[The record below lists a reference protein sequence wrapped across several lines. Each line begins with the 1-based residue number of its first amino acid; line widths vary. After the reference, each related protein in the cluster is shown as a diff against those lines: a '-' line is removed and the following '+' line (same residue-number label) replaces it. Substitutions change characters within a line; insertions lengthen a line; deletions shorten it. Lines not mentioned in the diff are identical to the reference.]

1 MACTYCETELPTGA
15 LFCGECGRAVTVSP
29 TISIGL
35 ASAPPP
41 SIEHRQA
48 VSSGQSSPRPT
59 VLHPVP
65 PLVIPRSDG
74 AATVVCEQC
83 GFPMSEDDIFCGE
96 CGFVSRA
103 ASEDFGRSRDTAIIQ
118 LSSPRLPAGRPQPAP
133 LVDRLPD
140 FPAAEKS
147 DASSVIEVPPASPG
161 VLSVLPPIQPPIL
174 PSVQPLDLVPPP
186 EPKSAGSTL
195 ESSSLT
201 APPFDDSAD
210 LEATRISRLGRAG
223 ERFVLQFSTGESFTV
238 YGSGL
243 IGRNPRSEPGEYF
256 DQLVRVLDPSRSV
269 SKVHLQFGQE
279 GGRFWIMDRFSG
291 NGTIVREPETEPVRC
306 QPEKRF
312 RVGRGTRVDIGEQFF
327 IVS

>member
-1 MACTYCETELPTGA
+1 MGEDSREMACTYCETVLPPGA
-15 LFCGECGRAVTVSP
+15 LFCGECGRAVTGSP
-29 TISIGL
+29 VISLGL
-35 ASAPPP
+35 SSAPPP
-41 SIEHRQA
+41 SIGHRQA
-48 VSSGQSSPRPT
+48 FGSGQAPLRPT
-59 VLHPVP
+59 VPHPVP

-118 LSSPRLPAGRPQPAP
+118 LSPPRAPTARPQPAP

-140 FPAAEKS
+140 FPAAEQS
-147 DASSVIEVPPASPG
+147 DAPSVIKAPPVSPG
-161 VLSVLPPIQPPIL
+161 VPPVLPT
-174 PSVQPLDLVPPP
+174 DLVPPP
-186 EPKSAGSTL
+186 MPSPAGSTPQ
-195 ESSSLT
+195 SSAIT
-201 APPFDDSAD
+201 ALPFDDSVD
-210 LEATRISRLGRAG
+210 LEATRISRPGRAG

-243 IGRNPRSEPGEYF
+243 IGRNPRSEPGENF

-279 GGRFWIMDRFSG
+279 AGRFWIMDRFSG
-291 NGTIVREPETEPVRC
+291 NGTIAREPESEPVRC

-312 RVGRGTRVDIGEQFF
+312 RIGRGTRVDIGEQFF

>member
-1 MACTYCETELPTGA
+1 MGEPGEGPREMTCTYCGTVLPPGA
-15 LFCGECGRAVTVSP
+15 LFCGECGRAATGVPV
-29 TISIGL
+29 ISVGL

-41 SIEHRQA
+41 SIEQRQTL
-48 VSSGQSSPRPT
+48 GYEQTPLRPT
-59 VLHPVP
+59 AEHPVP
-65 PLVIPRSDG
+65 PLVTPRSDG

-83 GFPMSEDDIFCGE
+83 GSPMSEDDIFCGE

-103 ASEDFGRSRDTAIIQ
+103 ASEDFGRSRDTAIIE
-118 LSSPRLPAGRPQPAP
+118 LAPPRVPAARPSPTP

-140 FPAAEKS
+140 FPPAEQL
-147 DASSVIEVPPASPG
+147 DAPGVIEAPLVSPSAPP
-161 VLSVLPPIQPPIL
+161 VLP
-174 PSVQPLDLVPPP
+174 SERVPPP
-186 EPKSAGSTL
+186 VPPRTGLPSQPRASTDL
-195 ESSSLT
+195 
-201 APPFDDSAD
+201 PFDDSAD
-210 LEATRISRLGRAG
+210 LEATRISRAGHAG

-279 GGRFWIMDRFSG
+279 AGRFWIMDRFSG
-291 NGTIVREPETEPVRC
+291 NGTIVREPESEPVRC

-312 RVGRGTRVDIGEQFF
+312 RLARGTRVDIGEQFF

>member
-1 MACTYCETELPTGA
+1 MTCTYCETELPPGA
-15 LFCGECGRAVTVSP
+15 IFCGECGRAVTGSP

-35 ASAPPP
+35 APAPSP
-41 SIEHRQA
+41 SIEHRQKVGSA
-48 VSSGQSSPRPT
+48 QSPLRPT
-59 VLHPVP
+59 VPHPVP

-118 LSSPRLPAGRPQPAP
+118 LSPPRVPTGRPQSAP

-140 FPAAEKS
+140 FPAAEQS
-147 DASSVIEVPPASPG
+147 EASSVIEVPPVSPG
-161 VLSVLPPIQPPIL
+161 APPVQPPVQPADLVLPPA
-174 PSVQPLDLVPPP
+174 PS
-186 EPKSAGSTL
+186 SAGSTL
-195 ESSSLT
+195 QSSTNT
-201 APPFDDSAD
+201 ALPFDDSVD
-210 LEATRISRLGRAG
+210 LEATRISRPGRAG

-243 IGRNPRSEPGEYF
+243 IGRNPRSEPGENF
-256 DQLVRVLDPSRSV
+256 DQLVRLLDPSRSV

-279 GGRFWIMDRFSG
+279 SGRFWIMDRFSG
-291 NGTIVREPETEPVRC
+291 NGTIVREPESEPVRC

-312 RVGRGTRVDIGEQFF
+312 RIGRGTRVDIGEQFF

>member
-1 MACTYCETELPTGA
+1 MAELGEGPREMTCTYCGTVLPPSA
-15 LFCGECGRAVTVSP
+15 LFCGECGRAVTGAPV
-29 TISIGL
+29 ISLGL

-41 SIEHRQA
+41 SIEQRQTI
-48 VSSGQSSPRPT
+48 GYEHSPLRPT
-59 VLHPVP
+59 AEYPVP
-65 PLVIPRSDG
+65 PLVLPRSDG

-83 GFPMSEDDIFCGE
+83 GSPMSEDDIFCGE

-103 ASEDFGRSRDTAIIQ
+103 ASEDFGRSRDTAIIE
-118 LSSPRLPAGRPQPAP
+118 LGPPRVPAARPLPAP

-140 FPAAEKS
+140 FPPAEQL
-147 DASSVIEVPPASPG
+147 DAHGVIEVPVQPSEPVSPPVPPRTG
-161 VLSVLPPIQPPIL
+161 LPSQPPAGA
-174 PSVQPLDLVPPP
+174 DL
-186 EPKSAGSTL
+186 
-195 ESSSLT
+195 
-201 APPFDDSAD
+201 PFDDSAD
-210 LEATRISRLGRAG
+210 LEATRISRAGRAG

-279 GGRFWIMDRFSG
+279 AGRFWIMDRFSG
-291 NGTIVREPETEPVRC
+291 NGTIVREPESEPVRC

-312 RVGRGTRVDIGEQFF
+312 RLARGTRVDIGEQFF